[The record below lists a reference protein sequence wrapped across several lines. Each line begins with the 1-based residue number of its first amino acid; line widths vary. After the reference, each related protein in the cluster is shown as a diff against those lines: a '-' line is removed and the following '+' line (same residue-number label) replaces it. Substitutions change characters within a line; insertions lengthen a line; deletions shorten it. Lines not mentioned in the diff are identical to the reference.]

1 MVIKAR
7 ITVVTLRGAVELRE
21 WLNRMLLLRS
31 IRVKIS
37 QQHVGIDFAILYVTV
52 AYAAVK
58 LGSQTMTK
66 CHLINDSTV
75 EDKEVSQQKKIA
87 CFSQC

>member
-1 MVIKAR
+1 
-7 ITVVTLRGAVELRE
+7 
-21 WLNRMLLLRS
+21 
-31 IRVKIS
+31 
-37 QQHVGIDFAILYVTV
+37 V

-75 EDKEVSQQKKIA
+75 EDKEVSQQKKLLVSA
-87 CFSQC
+87 NANFF